1 MGVSPRGLFSFVAR
15 LHLPPAAESDAD
27 LLDRFVRTGDEAAFA
42 GIVRR
47 HGAMVL
53 GVCRRRLGREA
64 DAEDAFQAVFL
75 ALATSA
81 RGIGGGAALA
91 GWLYRVAYLVALKAA
106 GLRAKLPVPSP
117 LSAEVPMPAPPQAP
131 CETQELKSLLDAEL
145 AALPDKFRSV
155 VVLCLVEGRTNAEA
169 AGVLGVPVGTVD
181 SRLSTARKKLRG
193 RLSRR
198 GVALAAAAA
207 LEHQLAA
214 PLAATDAAAFQE
226 LVGLTIR
233 AVLAEAAGPGAGA
246 VAPAVTHLARGV
258 GTMVA
263 SKLRF
268 AGVLCLAL
276 GILGGAGAGVYFAD
290 AGDPPPPAARVPAE
304 KLPADAA
311 APQKAKAPDPAA
323 APPAAKG
330 DAGALA
336 LQKPFG
342 VKLDAVD
349 GTALEEVLE
358 LIEDNSDLVVRV
370 DVAAFRRIGVLGE
383 AAPPTTFLKGIY
395 DTKVILPR
403 RVDKL
408 TLGEVLADS
417 LAQLDLSHPCTFQV
431 RGSQILIV
439 PAYRPPV
446 RPGANPLAPFTSDG
460 SFQEEVPVLSANVL
474 NEQIYGGVVSV
485 AVERKPLADV
495 LADLRKQT
503 GANIVLDPRCE
514 PLVAKSTVTVALGD
528 VRLYDAL
535 RVIADMVELKMVY
548 AGNIYYVTT
557 PANAK
562 AFQPA
567 PPPPAAVTGGAPFGS
582 PAPAPQQQQPN
593 PQP

>member
-27 LLDRFVRTGDEAAFA
+27 LLDRFVRTGDGAAFA

-81 RGIGGGAALA
+81 RGIGRGASLA

-106 GLRAKLPVPSP
+106 GRRAKLPVPSP
-117 LSAEVPMPAPPQAP
+117 TLAEVPMPDPPQVL
-131 CETQELKSLLDAEL
+131 CESQELKALLDAEL

-181 SRLSTARKKLRG
+181 SRLSTARKKLQG

-198 GVALAAAAA
+198 GVALSATAA
-207 LEHQLAA
+207 LDQQLAA
-214 PLAATDAAAFQE
+214 PLSATDAAALQE
-226 LVGLTIR
+226 LIGLTIR
-233 AVLAEAAGPGAGA
+233 AVLAEAAGPGTGA
-246 VAPAVTHLARGV
+246 VSPAVTHLARGV
-258 GTMVA
+258 GTMAA

-268 AGVLCLAL
+268 AGTLLVAL
-276 GILGGAGAGVYFAD
+276 GVLGGAGAGVYFAD
-290 AGDPPPPAARVPAE
+290 AGDPPTPAAKVPAE
-304 KLPADAA
+304 KLLADAA
-311 APQKAKAPDPAA
+311 PPQKAKFPDPAA
-323 APPAAKG
+323 AAPSVKS

-342 VKLDAVD
+342 VKLDAKD

-358 LIEDNSDLVVRV
+358 RIEDNSDLVVRV
-370 DVAAFRRIGVLGE
+370 DVAAFRRIGAVE
-383 AAPPTTFLKGIY
+383 VDATTFLKVIY
-395 DTKVILPR
+395 DTKVVLPR

-408 TLGEVLADS
+408 TLGEVLGDS

-431 RGSQILIV
+431 RGSQLLIV

-446 RPGANPLAPFTSDG
+446 RPGVNPLAPVSLDG
-460 SFQEEVPVLSANVL
+460 SFSEDVPVLSANVL

-485 AVERKPLADV
+485 AAERKPLAEV

-514 PLVAKSTVTVALGD
+514 PLVSKATVSVTLGD

-535 RVIADMVELKMVY
+535 QVIADMVELKMVY

-567 PPPPAAVTGGAPFGS
+567 PRPPVPVPT
-582 PAPAPQQQQPN
+582 APAPQQPAPN

>member
-53 GVCRRRLGREA
+53 SVCRRRLGREA

-81 RGIGGGAALA
+81 RDIGRGAALA

-106 GLRAKLPVPSP
+106 GRRARLPVPSP
-117 LSAEVPMPAPPQAP
+117 LSAEVPMPDPPHPP

-181 SRLSTARKKLRG
+181 SRLSTARKKLQG

-198 GVALAAAAA
+198 GVALSATAA
-207 LEHQLAA
+207 LDQQLAA
-214 PLAATDAAAFQE
+214 PLSATDAAALQE
-226 LVGLTIR
+226 LIGLTLR
-233 AVLAEAAGPGAGA
+233 AVLAEAAGPGTGA
-246 VAPAVTHLARGV
+246 VSPAVTHLARGV
-258 GTMVA
+258 GTMAA

-268 AGVLCLAL
+268 AGTLLMAL
-276 GILGGAGAGVYFAD
+276 GVLGGAGAGVYFAD
-290 AGDPPPPAARVPAE
+290 AGDPPTPAAKVPAE
-304 KLPADAA
+304 KLLADAA
-311 APQKAKAPDPAA
+311 PPQKAKVPDPAA
-323 APPAAKG
+323 APPSVKS
-330 DAGALA
+330 DASALA

-349 GTALEEVLE
+349 GTPLEKVLE
-358 LIEDNSDLVVRV
+358 RIEDNSDLVVRV
-370 DVAAFRRIGVLGE
+370 DVAAFRRIGALDQDAGS
-383 AAPPTTFLKGIY
+383 PTIFLKEIY

-408 TLGEVLADS
+408 TLGEVLGDS

-431 RGSQILIV
+431 RESQLLIV

-446 RPGANPLAPFTSDG
+446 RPGVNPLAPASLDG
-460 SFQEEVPVLSANVL
+460 SFSEDVPVLSANVL

-485 AVERKPLADV
+485 AAERKPLAEV

-514 PLVAKSTVTVALGD
+514 PLVAKATVSVTLGD

-535 RVIADMVELKMVY
+535 QVIADMVELKMVY

-567 PPPPAAVTGGAPFGS
+567 PRPPVPVPT
-582 PAPAPQQQQPN
+582 APALQQPAPN

>member
-27 LLDRFVRTGDEAAFA
+27 LLDRFVRVGDEAAFA

-81 RGIGGGAALA
+81 RDIGRGAALA

-106 GLRAKLPVPSP
+106 GRRARLPVPSP
-117 LSAEVPMPAPPQAP
+117 LSAEVPMQDPPHPP

-145 AALPDKFRSV
+145 AALPDKFRTV

-181 SRLSTARKKLRG
+181 SRLSTARKKLQG

-198 GVALAAAAA
+198 GVALAATAA
-207 LEHQLAA
+207 LDHQLAA

-226 LVGLTIR
+226 LVGITVR

-246 VAPAVTHLARGV
+246 VSPAVLNLSRGV

-276 GILGGAGAGVYFAD
+276 GVIGGAGAGVYFAD
-290 AGDPPPPAARVPAE
+290 AGDPPTPAAKVPAE
-304 KLPADAA
+304 KLLADAA
-311 APQKAKAPDPAA
+311 PPQKAKAPDPAA

-358 LIEDNSDLVVRV
+358 RIEDNSDLVVRV
-370 DVAAFRRIGVLGE
+370 DVAAFRRIGAVDGD
-383 AAPPTTFLKGIY
+383 ATTFLKGIY

-403 RVDKL
+403 HVDKL
-408 TLGEVLADS
+408 SLGEVLTDS

-431 RGSQILIV
+431 RGSQLLIV

-446 RPGANPLAPFTSDG
+446 RPGVNPLAPVSSDG
-460 SFQEEVPVLSANVL
+460 SVFAEDVPVLSANVL

-485 AVERKPLADV
+485 AAERKPLAEV

-514 PLVAKSTVTVALGD
+514 PLVAKATVSVTLGD

-535 RVIADMVELKMVY
+535 RVITDMVELKMVY
-548 AGNIYYVTT
+548 VGNIYYVTT

-567 PPPPAAVTGGAPFGS
+567 PPPPVPVPTAPVPQQ
-582 PAPAPQQQQPN
+582 PAPN
-593 PQP
+593 PLP